1 MRGRFKLLFILL
13 IFLTGCAAQT
23 TIRPAKEIKIGNAKT
38 IAVKVATGLPDCQRE
53 ITQIRERLMEK
64 LKNSG
69 LFEEIYTED
78 TNSDLI
84 LRVDIEEMVK
94 VTKANR
100 FWYGALAGRG
110 KVAGRITIIEGGS
123 GKTLGQA
130 YIESITSGGSVF
142 AGTTEEAIENF
153 TEKVMSFIEENMLI

>member
-1 MRGRFKLLFILL
+1 
-13 IFLTGCAAQT
+13 
-23 TIRPAKEIKIGNAKT
+23 
-38 IAVKVATGLPDCQRE
+38 
-53 ITQIRERLMEK
+53 MEK

-94 VTKANR
+94 VTKADR

-153 TEKVMSFIEENMLI
+153 TEKAKSFIEENMFI